1 MTALSATDFSTV
13 LSHCGIDLAA
23 HQGDDITVRSPIDG
37 ATSSRPLVISSD
49 SSIRLKF
56 LRTNIDYEVS
66 CDSQIMLPIQDGEEV
81 IVKRSNKNL
90 NLVHPQ
96 DYNYFNTLSSKLGW
110 AKKTF

>member
-1 MTALSATDFSTV
+1 MFPHTL
-13 LSHCGIDLAA
+13 
-23 HQGDDITVRSPIDG
+23 
-37 ATSSRPLVISSD
+37 SSRPLVISSD